1 MVISVLYRRWPL
13 VCLIWVAFGVP
24 VPAADTSGLN
34 FGPPSGWV
42 KPHFYDQA
50 ALQMPIDVGAD
61 QHLLLYEQQIN
72 AAENETFIHS
82 VRQILS
88 LDGVQ
93 NNSTLSIDY
102 SPAYQSLTWHWAR
115 IWRGGNHLE
124 RLDTN
129 NVTTVR
135 KEADLDQFI
144 LDGRK
149 TAVLILEDVRMGD
162 IIDYAYSL
170 KGENP
175 VLGEHFSAEVP
186 VQLTQPAGRL
196 LTRLLW
202 PRHRHLYA
210 KTHGCEVM
218 PAALTETNDLEYLW
232 DLRQMPALSVEDSL
246 PADYDPEPCV
256 QLSEFNSWAE
266 VNRWALGLFQPASA
280 FSPALSAKI
289 NEWRQFPDQEQ
300 QILAALRFVQ
310 DEVRY
315 FGIEIGV
322 SAEKPADPS
331 TVFARRFGDCK
342 DKSRLFVSVLR
353 ALGIEAY
360 PVLVNSTLC
369 RGIEDWQPSAG
380 AFDHC
385 IATVICNG
393 QTYWLDPTMN
403 YQRGPLAAHY
413 LPAYGCGLVIAPGT
427 TALSDIPQSTG
438 LPLTTTTEYFQLGGK
453 NDPATLRV
461 VTSAEGGDAESLR
474 QLFATNKRT
483 DIERQFTHYYVEAY
497 PGIKTSAPLE
507 IDDDPAENHF
517 QVTEYYSIDPAW
529 DHSDEDHQWRVGF
542 YPYGIAALMKP
553 PVDTTRQMPLGIN
566 CPVHQILRTEV
577 TLPQSW
583 SLDPDNKNYYDAA
596 FSFRKTCRCSGRRLV
611 MEYEYQALADSLPP
625 EAVPDHLQR
634 LNQALQSMGYT
645 LTWR

>member
-1 MVISVLYRRWPL
+1 
-13 VCLIWVAFGVP
+13 VAFGVP